1 MSKPS
6 CVAAFDALPSWVRRG
21 QTQPLGGPM
30 RPAAHVPFPAQGA
43 SVAVAH
49 VEQSAP
55 LASGAADAGAGACDG
70 TGGAQRR

>member
-6 CVAAFDALPSWVRRG
+6 WVAAFDALPSWVRLG
-21 QTQPLGGPM
+21 QTQALGRPM
-30 RPAAHVPFPAQGA
+30 RPAGDVPSPAQVA

-49 VEQSAP
+49 VERATP
-55 LASGAADAGAGACDG
+55 LASGACDAGAGACDG